1 MLDSFSVVFGQ
12 VLILFVMVVIGI
24 ISAKAKIIDE
34 KSAKSITDFVLL
46 FVCPATIINSFYRK
60 VDFSQIKSLGIVA
73 LVSFIS
79 FIISIF
85 VAYVFIR
92 DKNKAS
98 EKLYRFAVIFSNAG
112 FMGLP
117 LEQSLLGDQ
126 GVFYGAVYLG
136 VFNIFVWTYGL
147 FMMSS
152 GKEKFSVKKIILNP
166 GVLAVF
172 IGLVIM
178 LTQITLPKIVIS
190 SLEMLSDMNAPLP
203 MIIIGYYL
211 SLLKKDDFKQW
222 KQYYAIFLRLV
233 VVPLI
238 VLGFLYIIKID
249 KTAALVC
256 LVGAGTPVAAIEAM
270 FAAKYNVGEK
280 SAATLVSLSTL
291 LSLLTL
297 PLLLSFASMVL

>member
-46 FVCPATIINSFYRK
+46 FVCPATIINSFYGK

-166 GVLAVF
+166 GVVAVF

-178 LTQITLPKIVIS
+178 LTQITLPKIAIS

-249 KTAALVC
+249 KTAAIVC
-256 LVGAGTPVAAIEAM
+256 IIGAGTPVAAIEAM
-270 FAAKYNVGEK
+270 FAAKYDVGEK